1 MAGIIHGCQYP
12 FMLCGP
18 YYKTFDGFDL
28 ILKGVQ
34 IHIHDLFRVLLTLRR
49 GRRTGQI
56 TDKNVYNQNWDENKE
71 QYPGVFLNGMH
82 KVLT

>member
-1 MAGIIHGCQYP
+1 M
-12 FMLCGP
+12 
-18 YYKTFDGFDL
+18 
-28 ILKGVQ
+28 
-34 IHIHDLFRVLLTLRR
+34 LLTLRR